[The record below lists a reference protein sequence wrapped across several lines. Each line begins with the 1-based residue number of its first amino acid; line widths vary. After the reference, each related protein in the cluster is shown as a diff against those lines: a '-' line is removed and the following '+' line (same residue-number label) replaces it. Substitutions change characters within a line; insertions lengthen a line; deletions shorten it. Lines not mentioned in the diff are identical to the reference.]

1 MFGKTKKTV
10 AVLLLAAIL
19 TGCGGGTAETESQT
33 SGADTAGSADT
44 ETVAETETEAA
55 DPVEDRDYNGAT
67 FQITTSQSGTQHYIF
82 TITELNGDVL
92 NDALYNRTKT
102 IEDKFNIVFADDI
115 VEPDSDTAMK
125 SFTNAMQAGET
136 TYDLAML
143 LERRAFAIT
152 SKGYFMDVATLPDV
166 HLDAAWWMGDVNDTI
181 DFSGHKYLT
190 YGSANLGIYDFTHV
204 LLFNKHMANNLG
216 LADPYELVLS
226 GGWTFDKFAEM
237 ARAAIQD
244 VNGDGAFGKEDTYG
258 YVGGSNMLL
267 MNFVTA
273 ARCRTIERTTDGAK
287 IALLADTR
295 IADVCEKVAN
305 TVWET
310 GFWYTKSD
318 SSNNYYLTD
327 TYFQDDQALFADH
340 TFYSACLLRDM
351 ASDFGIIPFPKFDE
365 AQERYGS
372 VAEAGSRITTVP
384 AVVKDAE
391 MVGAVLEMMHYLSY
405 RDVIP
410 AYYETTLKQK
420 VSRDSVSAQMLDLI
434 LENVYYDLGATMF
447 NDVIKDGIFAPY
459 LKGSRTDYA
468 SRVEKKLPAIEKAI
482 TDAGGVV
489 AQ

>member
-1 MFGKTKKTV
+1 MLGKAKKVLTL
-10 AVLLLAAIL
+10 LLLAAIL
-19 TGCGGGTAETESQT
+19 TGCGGGTMETDVSSAHPESANPEVPETE
-33 SGADTAGSADT
+33 G
-44 ETVAETETEAA
+44 ETEEA
-55 DPVEDRDYNGAT
+55 DPVADRDFNGAS
-67 FQITTSQSGTQHYIF
+67 FRITTSESGTQHYVF
-82 TITELNGDVL
+82 TLTELTGDVL
-92 NDALYNRTKT
+92 NDALYNRTKA
-102 IEDKFNIVFADDI
+102 IEDKFNIVFAADN
-115 VEPDSDTAMK
+115 VESDAFAAADT
-125 SFTNAMQAGET
+125 FINAVHAGDT

-143 LERRAFAIT
+143 LERRAFTMAQEGCFT
-152 SKGYFMDVATLPDV
+152 DVKTLPEV
-166 HLDAAWWMGDVNDTI
+166 HPDRVWWLTDVNDTI
-181 DFSGHKYLT
+181 NFGDARYIT
-190 YGSANLGIYDFTHV
+190 YGSANLGFYDLTHV
-204 LLFNKHMANNLG
+204 LLFNKSMAEDLG

-244 VNGDGAFGKEDTYG
+244 VNGDGAFGTEDIYG

-273 ARCRTIERTTDGAK
+273 ARCRTIERTADGAK
-287 IALLADTR
+287 IELLADTR

-310 GFWYTKSD
+310 GFWYTKSE

-384 AVVKDAE
+384 AVVKDTE
-391 MVGAVLEMMHYLSY
+391 LVGAVLEMMHYLSY

-447 NDVIKDGIFAPY
+447 NDAIKDGILSPY
-459 LKGSRTDYA
+459 LMGSRTDYA

>member
-1 MFGKTKKTV
+1 MFGKAKKVLTL
-10 AVLLLAAIL
+10 LLLAAIL
-19 TGCGGGTAETESQT
+19 TGCGGGTVETDVSSAHPESANPEVPETE
-33 SGADTAGSADT
+33 G
-44 ETVAETETEAA
+44 ETEEA
-55 DPVEDRDYNGAT
+55 DPVADRDFNGAS
-67 FQITTSQSGTQHYIF
+67 FRITTSESGTQHYVF
-82 TITELNGDVL
+82 TLTELTGDVL
-92 NDALYNRTKT
+92 NDALYNRTKA
-102 IEDKFNIVFADDI
+102 IEDKFNIVFAADN
-115 VEPDSDTAMK
+115 VESDAFAAADT
-125 SFTNAMQAGET
+125 FINAVHAGDT

-143 LERRAFAIT
+143 LERRAFTMAQEGCFT
-152 SKGYFMDVATLPDV
+152 DVKTLPEV
-166 HLDAAWWMGDVNDTI
+166 HPDRVWWLTDVNDTI
-181 DFSGHKYLT
+181 NFGDARYIT
-190 YGSANLGIYDFTHV
+190 YGSANLGFYDLTHV
-204 LLFNKHMANNLG
+204 LLFNKSMAEDLG

-226 GGWTFDKFAEM
+226 GAWTFDRFAEM
-237 ARAAIQD
+237 ARAAIRD
-244 VNGDGAFGKEDTYG
+244 INGDGAFGKEDSYG

-273 ARCRTIERTTDGAK
+273 ARSRTIERTADGAK
-287 IALLADTR
+287 IALLTDTR

-310 GFWYTKSD
+310 GFWYTKSQ

-351 ASDFGIIPFPKFDE
+351 ASDFGIIPFPKYEE

-384 AVVKDAE
+384 AVVRDPE
-391 MVGAVLEMMHYLSY
+391 LVGAVLEMMHYLSY
-405 RDVIP
+405 RDVMP

-434 LENVYYDLGATMF
+434 LGNIYYDLGATMF
-447 NDVIKDGIFAPY
+447 NDAIKDGILAPY
-459 LKGSRTDYA
+459 LMGSRTDYA

>member
-1 MFGKTKKTV
+1 MLGKAKKVLTL
-10 AVLLLAAIL
+10 LLLAAIL
-19 TGCGGGTAETESQT
+19 TGCGGGTVETDVSSANPESANPEVPETE
-33 SGADTAGSADT
+33 G
-44 ETVAETETEAA
+44 ETEEA
-55 DPVEDRDYNGAT
+55 DPVADRDFSGAS
-67 FQITTSQSGTQHYIF
+67 FRITTSESGTQHYVF
-82 TITELNGDVL
+82 TLTELTGDVL
-92 NDALYNRTKT
+92 NDALYNRTKA
-102 IEDKFNIVFADDI
+102 IEDKFNIVFAADN
-115 VEPDSDTAMK
+115 VESDAFAAADT
-125 SFTNAMQAGET
+125 FINAVHAGDT

-143 LERRAFAIT
+143 LERRAFTMAQEGCFT
-152 SKGYFMDVATLPDV
+152 DVKTLPEV
-166 HLDAAWWMGDVNDTI
+166 HPDREWWLTDVNDTI
-181 DFSGHKYLT
+181 NFGDARYIT
-190 YGSANLGIYDFTHV
+190 YGSANLGFYDLTHV
-204 LLFNKHMANNLG
+204 LLFNKSMAEDLG
-216 LADPYELVLS
+216 LTDPYELVLS
-226 GGWTFDKFAEM
+226 GAWTFDKFAEM
-237 ARAAIQD
+237 ARAAIRD
-244 VNGDGAFGKEDTYG
+244 INGDGAFGKEDSYG

-273 ARCRTIERTTDGAK
+273 ARSRTIERTADGAK
-287 IALLADTR
+287 IALLTDTR

-310 GFWYTKSD
+310 GFWYTKSE

-384 AVVKDAE
+384 AVVKDTE
-391 MVGAVLEMMHYLSY
+391 LVGAVLEMMHYLSY

-434 LENVYYDLGATMF
+434 LENIYYDLGATMF
-447 NDVIKDGIFAPY
+447 NDAIKDGIFAPY

-468 SRVEKKLPAIEKAI
+468 SRVEKNLPTIEKAI

-489 AQ
+489 VQ

>member
-1 MFGKTKKTV
+1 MLGKAKKVLTL
-10 AVLLLAAIL
+10 LLLAAIL
-19 TGCGGGTAETESQT
+19 TGCGGGTMETDVSSAHPESANPEVPETE
-33 SGADTAGSADT
+33 G
-44 ETVAETETEAA
+44 ETEEA
-55 DPVEDRDYNGAT
+55 DPVADRDFNGAS
-67 FQITTSQSGTQHYIF
+67 FRITTSESGTQHYVF
-82 TITELNGDVL
+82 TLTELTGDVL
-92 NDALYNRTKT
+92 NDALYNRTKA
-102 IEDKFNIVFADDI
+102 IEDKFNIVFAADN
-115 VEPDSDTAMK
+115 VESDAFAAADT
-125 SFTNAMQAGET
+125 FINAVHAGDT

-143 LERRAFAIT
+143 LERRAFTMAQEGCFT
-152 SKGYFMDVATLPDV
+152 DVKTLPEV
-166 HLDAAWWMGDVNDTI
+166 HPDREWWLTDVNDTI
-181 DFSGHKYLT
+181 NFGDARYIT
-190 YGSANLGIYDFTHV
+190 YGSANLGFYDLTHV
-204 LLFNKHMANNLG
+204 LLFNKHMATNLG

-244 VNGDGAFGKEDTYG
+244 VNGDGAFGTEDIYG

-273 ARCRTIERTTDGAK
+273 ARCRTIERTADGAK
-287 IALLADTR
+287 IELLADTR

-310 GFWYTKSD
+310 GFWYTKSE

-384 AVVKDAE
+384 AVVKDTE
-391 MVGAVLEMMHYLSY
+391 LVGAVLEMMHYLSY

-434 LENVYYDLGATMF
+434 LENIYYDLGATMF
-447 NDVIKDGIFAPY
+447 NDAIKDGILSPY
-459 LKGSRTDYA
+459 LMGSRTDYA